1 MDPVIRRVLPFL
13 LVTLMSLLAA
23 LPSFAAAIVPGV
35 VCDGCHGTGGHSA
48 GATIPSLAGQE
59 RDYFVIAMQDFRSGK
74 RPSTVMGPLARGLTD
89 TDIRGMAAYYARQT
103 PMAQSDTIDATLVKA
118 GMKVFYDKCKTCHLD
133 GSLWK
138 LIHHNRAYEREC
150 GGRCHLDYGPVAG
163 KVVPLIG
170 GQWREYLEMELAAF
184 RDGSR
189 SMSKRKA
196 RAFEHLDDAELAA
209 VAAFFASRT
218 ELQR

>member
-1 MDPVIRRVLPFL
+1 MG
-13 LVTLMSLLAA
+13 AA
-23 LPSFAAAIVPGV
+23 TST
-35 VCDGCHGTGGHSA
+35 TGRWPA
-48 GATIPSLAGQE
+48 
-59 RDYFVIAMQDFRSGK
+59 
-74 RPSTVMGPLARGLTD
+74 
-89 TDIRGMAAYYARQT
+89 
-103 PMAQSDTIDATLVKA
+103 
-118 GMKVFYDKCKTCHLD
+118 
-133 GSLWK
+133 
-138 LIHHNRAYEREC
+138 
-150 GGRCHLDYGPVAG
+150 

>member
-1 MDPVIRRVLPFL
+1 MYAVSCRIFL
-13 LVTLMSLLAA
+13 RLFLAVVSLVAA
-23 LPSFAAAIVPGV
+23 LPAPAAGIVPGV

-48 GATIPSLAGQE
+48 GTTIPSLAGQD
-59 RDYFVIAMQDFRSGK
+59 RDYFVIAMQAFRSGE

-103 PMAQSDTIDATLVKA
+103 PLAQTAPVDPALVKA

-150 GGRCHLDYGPVAG
+150 SGRCHLDYGPVAG

-218 ELQR
+218 DLQR